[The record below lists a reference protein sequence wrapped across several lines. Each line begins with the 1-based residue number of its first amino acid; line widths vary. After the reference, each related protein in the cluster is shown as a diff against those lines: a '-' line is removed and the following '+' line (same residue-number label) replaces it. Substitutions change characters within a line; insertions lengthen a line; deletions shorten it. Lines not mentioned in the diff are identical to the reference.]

1 MHPVAGSS
9 VVSPSLQDLHAAY
22 RRATRAGDRVAARS
36 LRGRIY
42 VAQGQWPEVGRRVE
56 VVADGDRVRGTVV
69 WVGRDD
75 EGLRALTIADD
86 LRVGWWSWPLAM
98 IEWWCPLP
106 ARRHRRA
113 RRR

>member
-1 MHPVAGSS
+1 MFSVAGSNAANA
-9 VVSPSLQDLHAAY
+9 SLQDLHAAY
-22 RRATRAGDRVAARS
+22 RRALAAGDRVAARS

-42 VAQGQWPEVGRRVE
+42 VAQRQWPEVGRRVE
-56 VVADGDRVRGTVV
+56 VVADGDHVCGTVV

-106 ARRHRRA
+106 ARRHRRL
-113 RRR
+113 RR